1 MATLDAADALARL
14 AGADHG
20 VLATVHPAR
29 GPDLV
34 PCVFAVDGDGLVG
47 IPVDRVKAKRSTRL
61 QRERNLE
68 LDARATLLVEHWDPD
83 DWTRLWWVR
92 ASLRHVG
99 EPPAE
104 RLHALA
110 DLLTERHVQ
119 YRDQH
124 HDYHFDH
131 LIVLRLVEVTGWSAS

>member
-14 AGADHG
+14 TGADHG
-20 VLATVHPAR
+20 VLATVHPTR

-34 PCVFAVDGDGLVG
+34 PCVFAVDRDGLVG

-68 LDARATLLVEHWDPD
+68 LDPRATLLVEHWESD
-83 DWTRLWWVR
+83 DWSRLWWVR

-99 EPPAE
+99 EPSAE
-104 RLHALA
+104 RLGALA
-110 DLLTERHVQ
+110 DLLAGRHVQ
-119 YRDQH
+119 YRDQP
-124 HDYHFDH
+124 FDH
-131 LIVLRLVEVTGWSAS
+131 LVVLRLVEVTGWSAH